1 MALKSSKEDRIKVE
15 CTVKKILFFKNN
27 WGIIACNIDKLI
39 EGELKTDKDHTV
51 MKGEMPTVIE
61 GEQYKATCI
70 FTTDARYGDQYN
82 IEMFASNI
90 TLDTADQAGQRKF
103 LESIFTK
110 KQVEAMY
117 EALENP
123 YQAFIDQ
130 DTVSLCKIKGC
141 GLKVCPSWLL
151 KFKENYHRAII
162 YSELNDYNLSTYI
175 IDKLLDRYSTPELV
189 IEKVKNN
196 PYTLVTEVKGIGWGI
211 ADKIAMASGMDEY
224 DPNRISAFIIYYLR
238 EQGENGY
245 SWITNDHLMGAILE
259 QFGQDIPDPP
269 ITEAV
274 QSLIKEDKLWFSDD
288 KQRIGIKWFYT
299 IERKIA
305 ENLIRL
311 LKAPNRFKYDH
322 WEEAVA
328 RIERLQGWEYTEEQ
342 KAGIKLALENN
353 VVLIQG
359 GAGCVDCDTE
369 FFNGTE
375 WKKISEYK
383 LGEKVLQYNLNGT
396 AELVTPIAYIKNEC
410 KYLWHF
416 KTKYGLDQC
425 LSDNHNCIMIS
436 PKGKIKEEKFY
447 SVKARQNEGRCRDK
461 FITAFNYE
469 GQGIQLSDDLIRI
482 YIACFADGNFSKK
495 ATPST
500 PTYLRARFNLTKPR
514 KIARLAEL
522 ARKAGL
528 KFHIEKYNKTVQ
540 QDSYDCFVYM
550 PERIKEF
557 PEEWYNCNKHQLE
570 VIADEIML
578 WDGVAS
584 ENNRYTT
591 VIKKNADFVQFVFTS
606 LGKRATILTSN
617 RIGTVSNTKNKKYY
631 RKSIEYTVCVAK
643 NMLVGFSSSKTTR
656 AYRNTKINQYETKDG
671 YEYCFNVPSHALVL
685 RRNNKIFITG
695 NCGKTS
701 LVSAVI
707 EILKNYDFV
716 QCALSGKAASRLME
730 ITGQEGYT
738 IHRLLEYPKGDD
750 NHGKFFFHEDNK
762 MHHDIY
768 IIDEVSMIDLNLF
781 LHLIQAIEDGAKVI
795 FLGDN
800 GQLEAIGSG
809 NIAFDLLYSDEIPS
823 ITLTKIHRQ
832 AERSAIITESVM
844 IRNKQQI
851 VKKDW
856 VGHEVRG
863 ELQDLDLT
871 CYGDSSN
878 TYYKVM
884 EQVQRYWALNKEVKN
899 LQVLVPMKTKGS
911 ACTYILNNAIQ
922 ELVNPSKK
930 SVEETRLFISKDM
943 PYVLRVGDKVINTVN
958 NYKVEPNIFN
968 GNIGIIKSI
977 WTNNETYEDFMTISF
992 EGIGDVDLAYEFWRN
1007 IELAY
1012 AITVHK
1018 YQGSQSDTIIFGLD
1032 FNSYTLLSKELLYT
1046 GITRAKK
1053 KCYLIAQT
1061 SALRFGT
1068 GKSSVI
1074 DKQTHLK
1081 EQLYEV
1087 AHPKLIF

>member
-51 MKGEMPTVIE
+51 MKGEIPTVIE

-196 PYTLVTEVKGIGWGI
+196 PYTLVTEVKGIGWSI
-211 ADKIAMASGMDEY
+211 ADKIAMASGMNEY

-322 WEEAVA
+322 WEEAVT

-359 GAGCVDCDTE
+359 GAGT
-369 FFNGTE
+369 
-375 WKKISEYK
+375 
-383 LGEKVLQYNLNGT
+383 
-396 AELVTPIAYIKNEC
+396 
-410 KYLWHF
+410 
-416 KTKYGLDQC
+416 
-425 LSDNHNCIMIS
+425 
-436 PKGKIKEEKFY
+436 
-447 SVKARQNEGRCRDK
+447 
-461 FITAFNYE
+461 
-469 GQGIQLSDDLIRI
+469 
-482 YIACFADGNFSKK
+482 
-495 ATPST
+495 
-500 PTYLRARFNLTKPR
+500 
-514 KIARLAEL
+514 
-522 ARKAGL
+522 
-528 KFHIEKYNKTVQ
+528 
-540 QDSYDCFVYM
+540 
-550 PERIKEF
+550 
-557 PEEWYNCNKHQLE
+557 
-570 VIADEIML
+570 
-578 WDGVAS
+578 
-584 ENNRYTT
+584 
-591 VIKKNADFVQFVFTS
+591 
-606 LGKRATILTSN
+606 
-617 RIGTVSNTKNKKYY
+617 
-631 RKSIEYTVCVAK
+631 
-643 NMLVGFSSSKTTR
+643 
-656 AYRNTKINQYETKDG
+656 
-671 YEYCFNVPSHALVL
+671 
-685 RRNNKIFITG
+685 
-695 NCGKTS
+695 GKTS
-701 LVSAVI
+701 LVWAVI

-768 IIDEVSMIDLNLF
+768 IVDEVSMIDLNLF

-930 SVEETRLFISKDM
+930 SVEETRLFMSKDM

-992 EGIGDVDLAYEFWRN
+992 EGIGDVNLAYEFWRN

>member
-51 MKGEMPTVIE
+51 MKGEIPTVIE

-211 ADKIAMASGMDEY
+211 ADKIAMASGMNEY

-311 LKAPNRFKYDH
+311 LKAPNKFKYDH

-359 GAGCVDCDTE
+359 GAGT
-369 FFNGTE
+369 
-375 WKKISEYK
+375 
-383 LGEKVLQYNLNGT
+383 
-396 AELVTPIAYIKNEC
+396 
-410 KYLWHF
+410 
-416 KTKYGLDQC
+416 
-425 LSDNHNCIMIS
+425 
-436 PKGKIKEEKFY
+436 
-447 SVKARQNEGRCRDK
+447 
-461 FITAFNYE
+461 
-469 GQGIQLSDDLIRI
+469 
-482 YIACFADGNFSKK
+482 
-495 ATPST
+495 
-500 PTYLRARFNLTKPR
+500 
-514 KIARLAEL
+514 
-522 ARKAGL
+522 
-528 KFHIEKYNKTVQ
+528 
-540 QDSYDCFVYM
+540 
-550 PERIKEF
+550 
-557 PEEWYNCNKHQLE
+557 
-570 VIADEIML
+570 
-578 WDGVAS
+578 
-584 ENNRYTT
+584 
-591 VIKKNADFVQFVFTS
+591 
-606 LGKRATILTSN
+606 
-617 RIGTVSNTKNKKYY
+617 
-631 RKSIEYTVCVAK
+631 
-643 NMLVGFSSSKTTR
+643 
-656 AYRNTKINQYETKDG
+656 
-671 YEYCFNVPSHALVL
+671 
-685 RRNNKIFITG
+685 
-695 NCGKTS
+695 GKTS
-701 LVSAVI
+701 LVWAVI

-738 IHRLLEYPKGDD
+738 IHRLLEYPKGDN
-750 NHGKFFFHEDNK
+750 NHGKFGFHEDNK

-768 IIDEVSMIDLNLF
+768 IVDEVSMIDLNLF

-930 SVEETRLFISKDM
+930 SVEETRLFMSKDM

-992 EGIGDVDLAYEFWRN
+992 EGIGEVDLAYEFWRN